1 MSNTIVHILLLS
13 DICAN
18 ICQYT
23 ELNIYKLSPIKFQM
37 NHNEIKLFSP
47 ATVANVACGFDVLG
61 FCLDTVGDEMV
72 IRKVD
77 KKGIRITKIEGFKLP
92 FETELNVAGV
102 SALAMYQELQPDCG
116 FEIEIKKN
124 IKPGSGI
131 GSSAASAVG
140 SVYGIN
146 ALLESPLN
154 KTQLTRF
161 AMKGEAF
168 ASGSEHADNI
178 APALFGGFTL
188 VKSVNPLEILQI
200 PSPDNLY
207 VTIIHPQIEI
217 KTAISRAILPKNIAL
232 QDAVTQWANVG
243 SFIHSLHTS
252 DYPLMKRSLHDVIIE
267 PHRSKLIPH
276 YDEVKKQTLNVG
288 ALGTNISGSG
298 PSIFSLCEGIKTA
311 NQVKD
316 VMRKIY
322 SNTGIDFDI
331 HVSKMNTQGVK
342 VL

>member
-1 MSNTIVHILLLS
+1 
-13 DICAN
+13 
-18 ICQYT
+18 
-23 ELNIYKLSPIKFQM
+23 M
-37 NHNEIKLFSP
+37 NKSEIKLFSP

-61 FCLDTVGDEMV
+61 LCLDTIGDEMV
-72 IRKVD
+72 VRKVD
-77 KKGIRITKIEGFKLP
+77 EKGVRITKIEGFKLP

-146 ALLESPLN
+146 ALLGSPLN
-154 KTQLTRF
+154 KTQLTQF
-161 AMKGEAF
+161 AIKGEAL

-217 KTAISRAILPKNIAL
+217 KTAISRAILPKNVPL
-232 QDAVTQWANVG
+232 EDAINQWANVG

-252 DYPLMKRSLHDVIIE
+252 DYPLMQRSLHDVIIE

-276 YDEVKKQTLNVG
+276 YNEVKQQTLNAG

-298 PSIFSLCEGIKTA
+298 PSIFSLCEGIENA
-311 NQVKD
+311 NKVRG
-316 VMRKIY
+316 VMTNIY
-322 SNTGIDFDI
+322 SNTGIEFDV
-331 HVSKMNTQGVK
+331 HVSKINTQGVK
-342 VL
+342 IL